1 MIWFL
6 IWKSVLIL
14 FSFKEMVLSLQASS
28 NITDTSQS
36 ERGTRVNSRGSG
48 SILKV
53 SLLASEWSSS
63 MGGLSTIN
71 RHLAI
76 QLGRH
81 AQVEVTFLVPPSS
94 CSEEEIGLARSC
106 NVAIREV
113 QSRTGYDLLDFLITP
128 PEDLEIDVVVGHGQK
143 FGKPAQFI
151 TESHGCKWI
160 QVVHTSPEDL
170 GMHKNYSKAIPKGE
184 EKKTIEVE
192 LCKQADAVV
201 AIGPTLKETFSAYLR
216 PCGKQQDIIELTPG
230 IFSEF
235 STIKHATVDN
245 KNFRVLIFGR
255 SDREDFAVKGYD
267 IASKAIAE
275 LSDPTYRLIF
285 VGAPDGEEEEIKEYL
300 LQNGIPDGQLTV
312 RKFVQSKEE
321 LEELFCEVDLCIMP
335 SRVEGFGL
343 TALEAMSAGLPILV
357 SGCSGFGEALCTV
370 LLGEEV
376 VVSKSEDPKEWA
388 KAIAGVRQKER
399 LQRLREIQQI
409 RCSYEE
415 KYDWEKQCEILVKK
429 MWDIS
434 SGKNILNV
442 VKILISDYERVFLYR
457 WRPHQTCSTTTST
470 LTSHDT
476 ENTKDA
482 EV

>member
-1 MIWFL
+1 M
-6 IWKSVLIL
+6 IL
-14 FSFKEMVLSLQASS
+14 FSFKEMVLLLQASS
-28 NITDTSQS
+28 NITDMSQS

-48 SILKV
+48 SKLKV

-81 AQVEVTFLVPPSS
+81 AQVEVTLLVPPSS

-143 FGKPAQFI
+143 LGKQAQLI

-170 GMHKNYSKAIPKGE
+170 GMHKKYPKAISKGGK
-184 EKKTIEVE
+184 KKTIEVE

-201 AIGPTLKETFSAYLR
+201 AIGPSLKETFSAYLR

-255 SDREDFAVKGYD
+255 SDREDLEVKGYD

-275 LSDPTYRLIF
+275 LSDTTYRLIF
-285 VGAPDGEEEEIKEYL
+285 VGAPDGKQEEIKEYL
-300 LQNGIPDGQLTV
+300 LQNGIPDDQLTV

-415 KYDWEKQCEILVKK
+415 KYDWKKQCEILVKK
-429 MWDIS
+429 MWDIRY
-434 SGKNILNV
+434 GKNSLNF
-442 VKILISDYERVFLYR
+442 VKILISD
-457 WRPHQTCSTTTST
+457 S
-470 LTSHDT
+470 DT

-482 EV
+482 KV

>member
-1 MIWFL
+1 M
-6 IWKSVLIL
+6 IL
-14 FSFKEMVLSLQASS
+14 FSFKEMVLLLQASS

-36 ERGTRVNSRGSG
+36 ERGTRVNPRGPDSK
-48 SILKV
+48 LKV

-81 AQVEVTFLVPPSS
+81 AQVEVTLIVPSSS
-94 CSEEEIGLARSC
+94 CSKEEKSFAQSLHVTIK
-106 NVAIREV
+106 EV
-113 QSRTGYDLLDFLITP
+113 QRRIGYSEPLDWLITP
-128 PEDLEIDVVVGHGQK
+128 PKDLEIDVVVGHGQK
-143 FGKPAQFI
+143 LGKQAQFI

-216 PCGKQQDIIELTPG
+216 SCGKQEDIIELTPG

-235 STIKHATVDN
+235 STIKHAAVDN

-255 SDREDFAVKGYD
+255 SDREDLEVKGYD

-285 VGAPDGEEEEIKEYL
+285 VGAPDGKEEEIKEYL

-429 MWDIS
+429 MWDIRY
-434 SGKNILNV
+434 GKNSLNF
-442 VKILISDYERVFLYR
+442 VKIIISD
-457 WRPHQTCSTTTST
+457 S
-470 LTSHDT
+470 DT

-482 EV
+482 KV

>member
-1 MIWFL
+1 
-6 IWKSVLIL
+6 
-14 FSFKEMVLSLQASS
+14 MVLFLQAPS
-28 NITDTSQS
+28 NITDMSQS
-36 ERGTRVNSRGSG
+36 ERGTRVNPIGSD
-48 SILKV
+48 SKLKV
-53 SLLASEWSSS
+53 SLLASEWSSLK
-63 MGGLSTIN
+63 GGLSTIN
-71 RHLAI
+71 RYLAI
-76 QLGRH
+76 QLGGH
-81 AQVEVTFLVPPSS
+81 SKVEVTLLLPPSS
-94 CSEEEIGLARSC
+94 CSEAEKRLAQSHS
-106 NVAIREV
+106 VAITEV
-113 QSRTGYDLLDFLITP
+113 QSRTGYSDPLDWLITP
-128 PEDLEIDVVVGHGQK
+128 PKDLEIDVVVGHGQK
-143 FGKPAQFI
+143 LGKQAQFI

-216 PCGKQQDIIELTPG
+216 SCGKQEDIIELTPG

-235 STIKHATVDN
+235 STIKHAAVDN

-255 SDREDFAVKGYD
+255 SDREDLEVKGYD

-285 VGAPDGEEEEIKEYL
+285 VGAPDGKEEEIKDYL
-300 LQNGIPDGQLTV
+300 LQNGIPDDQLTV

-370 LLGEEV
+370 PSGKKV
-376 VVSKSEDPKEWA
+376 VVKSEEPKVWA
-388 KAIAGVRQKER
+388 KEIAGVRQKER
-399 LQRLREIQQI
+399 RQRLREIRQI
-409 RCSYEE
+409 RRSYEE
-415 KYDWEKQCEILVKK
+415 MYGWEKQCEILVKK
-429 MWDIS
+429 MWDIRY
-434 SGKNILNV
+434 GKNSLSF
-442 VKILISDYERVFLYR
+442 VKY
-457 WRPHQTCSTTTST
+457 
-470 LTSHDT
+470 
-476 ENTKDA
+476 
-482 EV
+482 

>member
-1 MIWFL
+1 M
-6 IWKSVLIL
+6 IL
-14 FSFKEMVLSLQASS
+14 FSFKEMVLLLQASS

-48 SILKV
+48 SKLKV

-81 AQVEVTFLVPPSS
+81 AQVEVTLIVPSSS
-94 CSEEEIGLARSC
+94 CSKEEKSFAQSLHVTIK
-106 NVAIREV
+106 EV
-113 QSRTGYDLLDFLITP
+113 QRRIGYSEPLDWLITP
-128 PEDLEIDVVVGHGQK
+128 PKDLEIDVVVGHGQK
-143 FGKPAQFI
+143 LGKQAQLI

-216 PCGKQQDIIELTPG
+216 SCGKQEDIIELTPG

-255 SDREDFAVKGYD
+255 SDREDLEVKGYD

-285 VGAPDGEEEEIKEYL
+285 VGAPDGKEEEIKDYL
-300 LQNGIPDGQLTV
+300 LQNGIPDDQLTV

-370 LLGEEV
+370 PSGKKV
-376 VVSKSEDPKEWA
+376 VVKSKEPKVWA
-388 KAIAGVRQKER
+388 KEIAGVRQKER
-399 LQRLREIQQI
+399 RQRLREIRQI
-409 RCSYEE
+409 RRSYEE
-415 KYDWEKQCEILVKK
+415 MYGWEKQCEILVKK

-434 SGKNILNV
+434 YGKNSLSF
-442 VKILISDYERVFLYR
+442 VKILISNSLRVFFYR
-457 WRPHQTCSTTTST
+457 LRPCQTCSTTT
-470 LTSHDT
+470 L
-476 ENTKDA
+476 
-482 EV
+482 V

>member
-1 MIWFL
+1 M
-6 IWKSVLIL
+6 IL
-14 FSFKEMVLSLQASS
+14 FSFKEIVLLLQASS
-28 NITDTSQS
+28 DITDTSQS
-36 ERGTRVNSRGSG
+36 ERGTRVNPRGPDSK
-48 SILKV
+48 LKV

-81 AQVEVTFLVPPSS
+81 AQVEVTLIVPSSS
-94 CSEEEIGLARSC
+94 CSEEEKSFARSC
-106 NVAIREV
+106 NVTIREV
-113 QSRTGYDLLDFLITP
+113 PYRAGYDPPDWLITP

-170 GMHKNYSKAIPKGE
+170 GMHKDYPEAISKGE
-184 EKKTIEVE
+184 EKKETEVE

-201 AIGPTLKETFSAYLR
+201 AIGPKLKETFSAYLR
-216 PCGKQQDIIELTPG
+216 SCGKQEDIIELTPG

-235 STIKHATVDN
+235 STIKHAAVDN

-255 SDREDFAVKGYD
+255 SDREDLEIKGYD

-285 VGAPDGEEEEIKEYL
+285 VGAPDGKQEEIKEYL
-300 LQNGIPDGQLTV
+300 LRNGIPDDQLTV
-312 RKFVQSKEE
+312 RKFVQSKEQ
-321 LEELFCEVDLCIMP
+321 LEELFREVDLCIMP

-415 KYDWEKQCEILVKK
+415 KYDWKKQCEILVKK
-429 MWDIS
+429 MWDIRY
-434 SGKNILNV
+434 GKNSLNF
-442 VKILISDYERVFLYR
+442 VKILISD
-457 WRPHQTCSTTTST
+457 S
-470 LTSHDT
+470 DT

-482 EV
+482 KV

>member
-1 MIWFL
+1 M
-6 IWKSVLIL
+6 IL
-14 FSFKEMVLSLQASS
+14 FSFKEMVLLLQASS

-48 SILKV
+48 SKLKV

-81 AQVEVTFLVPPSS
+81 AQVEVTLIVPSSS
-94 CSEEEIGLARSC
+94 CSKEEKSFARSC
-106 NVAIREV
+106 NVTIMEV
-113 QSRTGYDLLDFLITP
+113 PYRIGYDPLDWLITP

-143 FGKPAQFI
+143 LGKQAQFI

-170 GMHKNYSKAIPKGE
+170 GMHKDYPEAISKGE
-184 EKKTIEVE
+184 EKKETEVE

-201 AIGPTLKETFSAYLR
+201 AIGPKLKETFSAYLSS
-216 PCGKQQDIIELTPG
+216 CGKQQDIIELTPG

-235 STIKHATVDN
+235 STIEDAVDN

-255 SDREDFAVKGYD
+255 SDREDLEIKGYD
-267 IASKAIAE
+267 IASKAIAK

-285 VGAPDGEEEEIKEYL
+285 VGAPDGKQEEIKEYL
-300 LQNGIPDGQLTV
+300 LRNGIPDDQLTV
-312 RKFVQSKEE
+312 RKFVQSKEQ
-321 LEELFCEVDLCIMP
+321 LEELFREVDLCIMP

-343 TALEAMSAGLPILV
+343 TTLEAMSAGLPILV
-357 SGCSGFGEALCTV
+357 SGYSGFGEALCAMPS
-370 LLGEEV
+370 GKKV
-376 VVSKSEDPKEWA
+376 VVKSKDPKVWA
-388 KAIAGVRQKER
+388 EAIAGVRQKER
-399 LQRLREIQQI
+399 SQRLLEIKQI
-409 RCSYEE
+409 RRSYEE

>member
-1 MIWFL
+1 M
-6 IWKSVLIL
+6 
-14 FSFKEMVLSLQASS
+14 
-28 NITDTSQS
+28 
-36 ERGTRVNSRGSG
+36 
-48 SILKV
+48 
-53 SLLASEWSSS
+53 
-63 MGGLSTIN
+63 
-71 RHLAI
+71 
-76 QLGRH
+76 
-81 AQVEVTFLVPPSS
+81 EVTLLLPPSS
-94 CSEEEIGLARSC
+94 CSEAEKRLAQSHS
-106 NVAIREV
+106 VAITEV
-113 QSRTGYDLLDFLITP
+113 QSRTGYSDPLDWLITP
-128 PEDLEIDVVVGHGQK
+128 PKDLEIDVVVGHGQK
-143 FGKPAQFI
+143 LGKQAQFI

-170 GMHKNYSKAIPKGE
+170 GMHKDYPEAISKGE
-184 EKKTIEVE
+184 EKKETEVE

-201 AIGPTLKETFSAYLR
+201 AIGPKLKETFSAYLR
-216 PCGKQQDIIELTPG
+216 SCGKQQDIIELTPG

-235 STIKHATVDN
+235 STIEDAVDN

-255 SDREDFAVKGYD
+255 SDREDLEIKGYD

-285 VGAPDGEEEEIKEYL
+285 VGAPDGKEEEIKEYL

-357 SGCSGFGEALCTV
+357 SGYSGFGEALCAMPS
-370 LLGEEV
+370 GKKV
-376 VVSKSEDPKEWA
+376 VVKSKDPKVWA
-388 KAIAGVRQKER
+388 EAIAGVREKER
-399 LQRLREIQQI
+399 SQRLQEIKQI
-409 RCSYEE
+409 RRSYEE

-429 MWDIS
+429 MWNIS

>member
-1 MIWFL
+1 M
-6 IWKSVLIL
+6 IL
-14 FSFKEMVLSLQASS
+14 FSFKEMVLLLQASS
-28 NITDTSQS
+28 NITDMSQS

-48 SILKV
+48 SKLKV

-81 AQVEVTFLVPPSS
+81 AQVEVTLIVPSSS
-94 CSEEEIGLARSC
+94 CSEEEKSFAESLHVTIK
-106 NVAIREV
+106 EV
-113 QSRTGYDLLDFLITP
+113 QRRIGYSDPVDWLITP
-128 PEDLEIDVVVGHGQK
+128 PKDLEIDVVVGHGQK
-143 FGKPAQFI
+143 LGKQAQFI

-170 GMHKNYSKAIPKGE
+170 GMHKDYPEAISKGE
-184 EKKTIEVE
+184 EKKETEVE

-201 AIGPTLKETFSAYLR
+201 AIGPKLKETFSAYLR
-216 PCGKQQDIIELTPG
+216 SCGKQEDIIELTPG

-235 STIKHATVDN
+235 STIKHAAVDN

-255 SDREDFAVKGYD
+255 SDREDLEVKGYD

-275 LSDPTYRLIF
+275 LSDTTYRLIF
-285 VGAPDGEEEEIKEYL
+285 VGAPDGKQEEIKEYL
-300 LQNGIPDGQLTV
+300 LQNGIPDDQLTV

-357 SGCSGFGEALCTV
+357 SGCSGFGEALCAMPS
-370 LLGEEV
+370 GEKV
-376 VVSKSEDPKEWA
+376 VVKSKEPKVWA
-388 KAIAGVRQKER
+388 KEIAGVRQKER
-399 LQRLREIQQI
+399 RQRLREIRQI
-409 RCSYEE
+409 RRSYEE
-415 KYDWEKQCEILVKK
+415 MYGWEKQCEILVKK

-434 SGKNILNV
+434 YGKNSLSF
-442 VKILISDYERVFLYR
+442 VKILISNSLRVFFYR
-457 WRPHQTCSTTTST
+457 LRPCQTCSTTT
-470 LTSHDT
+470 L
-476 ENTKDA
+476 
-482 EV
+482 V

>member
-1 MIWFL
+1 M
-6 IWKSVLIL
+6 IL
-14 FSFKEMVLSLQASS
+14 FSFKEMVLLLQASS

-48 SILKV
+48 SKLKV

-81 AQVEVTFLVPPSS
+81 AQVEVTLIVPSSS
-94 CSEEEIGLARSC
+94 CSQEEKSFAESLHVTIKEAQRRIGYS
-106 NVAIREV
+106 
-113 QSRTGYDLLDFLITP
+113 DPLDWMITP
-128 PEDLEIDVVVGHGQK
+128 PKDLEIDVVVGHGQK
-143 FGKPAQFI
+143 LGKQAQFI

-216 PCGKQQDIIELTPG
+216 SCGKQEDIIELTPG

-235 STIKHATVDN
+235 STIKHAAVDN

-312 RKFVQSKEE
+312 RKFVQSKAE

-415 KYDWEKQCEILVKK
+415 KYDWKKQCEILVKK
-429 MWDIS
+429 MWDIRY
-434 SGKNILNV
+434 GKNSLNF
-442 VKILISDYERVFLYR
+442 VKILISD
-457 WRPHQTCSTTTST
+457 S
-470 LTSHDT
+470 DT

-482 EV
+482 KV

>member
-1 MIWFL
+1 M
-6 IWKSVLIL
+6 IL
-14 FSFKEMVLSLQASS
+14 FSFKEMVLLLQASS

-48 SILKV
+48 SKLKV

-81 AQVEVTFLVPPSS
+81 AQVEVTLIVPSSS
-94 CSEEEIGLARSC
+94 CSKEEKSFARSC
-106 NVAIREV
+106 NVTIMEV
-113 QSRTGYDLLDFLITP
+113 PYRIGYDPLDWLITP

-143 FGKPAQFI
+143 LGKQAQFI

-184 EKKTIEVE
+184 EKKKIEVE

-216 PCGKQQDIIELTPG
+216 SCGKQEDIIELTPG

-235 STIKHATVDN
+235 STIKHAAVDN

-255 SDREDFAVKGYD
+255 SDREDLEVKGYD

-275 LSDPTYRLIF
+275 LSDTTYRLIF
-285 VGAPDGEEEEIKEYL
+285 VGAPDGKEEEIKDYL
-300 LQNGIPDGQLTV
+300 LQNGIPDDQLTV

-343 TALEAMSAGLPILV
+343 TALEALSAGLPILV
-357 SGCSGFGEALCTV
+357 SGYSGFGEALCAMPS
-370 LLGEEV
+370 GKKV
-376 VVSKSEDPKEWA
+376 VVKSKDPKVWA
-388 KAIAGVRQKER
+388 EAIAGVRQKER
-399 LQRLREIQQI
+399 SQRLLEIKQI
-409 RCSYEE
+409 RRSYEE

>member
-1 MIWFL
+1 M
-6 IWKSVLIL
+6 IL
-14 FSFKEMVLSLQASS
+14 FSFKEMVLLLQASS
-28 NITDTSQS
+28 DITDTSQS
-36 ERGTRVNSRGSG
+36 ERGTRVNPRGPDSK
-48 SILKV
+48 LKV

-81 AQVEVTFLVPPSS
+81 AQVEVTLIVPSSS
-94 CSEEEIGLARSC
+94 CSKEEKSFARSC
-106 NVAIREV
+106 NVTIREV
-113 QSRTGYDLLDFLITP
+113 PYRIGYDPLDWLITP

-143 FGKPAQFI
+143 FGKQAQFI

-170 GMHKNYSKAIPKGE
+170 GMHKDYPEAISKGE
-184 EKKTIEVE
+184 EKKKTEVE

-201 AIGPTLKETFSAYLR
+201 AIGPNLKETFSAYLR
-216 PCGKQQDIIELTPG
+216 SCGKQEDIIELTPG

-235 STIKHATVDN
+235 STIKHAAVDN

-255 SDREDFAVKGYD
+255 SDREDLEVKGYD

-275 LSDPTYRLIF
+275 LSDTTYRLIF
-285 VGAPDGEEEEIKEYL
+285 VGAPDGKEKEIKDYL
-300 LQNGIPDGQLTV
+300 LQNGIPDDQLTV

-415 KYDWEKQCEILVKK
+415 KYDWKKQCEILVKK
-429 MWDIS
+429 MWDIRY
-434 SGKNILNV
+434 GKNSLNF
-442 VKILISDYERVFLYR
+442 VKILISD
-457 WRPHQTCSTTTST
+457 S
-470 LTSHDT
+470 DT

-482 EV
+482 KV

>member
-1 MIWFL
+1 
-6 IWKSVLIL
+6 
-14 FSFKEMVLSLQASS
+14 
-28 NITDTSQS
+28 
-36 ERGTRVNSRGSG
+36 
-48 SILKV
+48 
-53 SLLASEWSSS
+53 

-81 AQVEVTFLVPPSS
+81 AQVEVTLIVPSSS
-94 CSEEEIGLARSC
+94 CSKEEKSFAESLHVTIK
-106 NVAIREV
+106 EV
-113 QSRTGYDLLDFLITP
+113 QRRIGYSDSLDWLITP
-128 PEDLEIDVVVGHGQK
+128 PKDLEIDVVVGHGQK
-143 FGKPAQFI
+143 LGKQAQLI

-170 GMHKNYSKAIPKGE
+170 GMQKNYSKAIQKGE

-216 PCGKQQDIIELTPG
+216 SCGKQEDIIELTPG

-235 STIKHATVDN
+235 STIKHAAVDN

-255 SDREDFAVKGYD
+255 SDREDLEVKGYD

-285 VGAPDGEEEEIKEYL
+285 VGAPDGKEEEIKDYL
-300 LQNGIPDGQLTV
+300 LQNGIPDDQLTV

-399 LQRLREIQQI
+399 LQRLR
-409 RCSYEE
+409 
-415 KYDWEKQCEILVKK
+415 
-429 MWDIS
+429 WDS
-434 SGKNILNV
+434 T
-442 VKILISDYERVFLYR
+442 DTVFL
-457 WRPHQTCSTTTST
+457 
-470 LTSHDT
+470 
-476 ENTKDA
+476 
-482 EV
+482 